1 MSIFV
6 DHVQRKIDEAF
17 RERTTPELCL
27 GFVRYEFMRRLKP
40 NSFNLLYQQA
50 FISQRPFDDL
60 VDELI
65 EAEGKMNER

>member
-1 MSIFV
+1 MNAILLK
-6 DHVQRKIDEAF
+6 KIEEASK
-17 RERTTPELCL
+17 ERTTTELAA

-65 EAEGKMNER
+65 EVEGKMNELP

>member
-1 MSIFV
+1 MNAILLK
-6 DHVQRKIDEAF
+6 KIEEASK
-17 RERTTPELCL
+17 ERTTTELAH

-65 EAEGKMNER
+65 ESEGKQV

>member
-1 MSIFV
+1 MN
-6 DHVQRKIDEAF
+6 KILFKKIKEATT
-17 RERTTPELCL
+17 ERVKLELAA

-40 NSFNLLYQQA
+40 NSFNLLYEQA

-65 EAEGKMNER
+65 EAEGKMNDIP